1 MLTGIITHPKSN
13 LCATVH
19 TFNPFLNIGNDSKDR
34 PFQWMRRMAP
44 VIQLP
49 STRMERSLW
58 PGGQGCPRRTGSTR
72 RYFLP
77 KSPMHPG
84 DPLECSMR
92 LTLKDPITCV
102 VQKCITACRSPT
114 GGKGRQ

>member
-49 STRMERSLW
+49 STAAGHQLS
-58 PGGQGCPRRTGSTR
+58 
-72 RYFLP
+72 
-77 KSPMHPG
+77 
-84 DPLECSMR
+84 
-92 LTLKDPITCV
+92 
-102 VQKCITACRSPT
+102 ARSPRPVAART
-114 GGKGRQ
+114 V